1 MKSYSFDDINIF
13 LPKRKLDSHKGKNG
27 RVLVV
32 GGSEGMGGAGIMA
45 SEACL
50 YSGAGLVSLYTHK
63 SNLEASLVRN
73 PEIMTKGISKYV
85 PISEKLNVLLFG
97 PGLKDDDWSNL
108 ISSYLDNIPK
118 DVKVIVDAGGFKKLK
133 QNKILTSLETILTP
147 HPGEASNLLDVPISE
162 IQDKREY
169 SAKAISK
176 KFNASSVILKG
187 NRTLIYIKDTNE
199 TYVCENGGP
208 ELSTGGTGDVLSGV
222 ISGLVAQGLST
233 KDASLLSVAI
243 HAKAGEI
250 FAKKNGEIGLNASA
264 LIPIIRKLLN
274 S

>member
-1 MKSYSFDDINIF
+1 M
-13 LPKRKLDSHKGKNG
+13 
-27 RVLVV
+27 
-32 GGSEGMGGAGIMA
+32 
-45 SEACL
+45 
-50 YSGAGLVSLYTHK
+50 
-63 SNLEASLVRN
+63 
-73 PEIMTKGISKYV
+73 
-85 PISEKLNVLLFG
+85 
-97 PGLKDDDWSNL
+97 
-108 ISSYLDNIPK
+108 
-118 DVKVIVDAGGFKKLK
+118 
-133 QNKILTSLETILTP
+133 
-147 HPGEASNLLDVPISE
+147 
-162 IQDKREY
+162 
-169 SAKAISK
+169 
-176 KFNASSVILKG
+176 
-187 NRTLIYIKDTNE
+187 KDTNE